1 MDYLNMSLAGE
12 SSPALATVGELGCS
26 GHLIIQLNSSRS
38 SKQLWDVG
46 PGPQAPAA
54 DLASL

>member
-1 MDYLNMSLAGE
+1 MDYLNMCLARQ

-38 SKQLWDVG
+38 SEQLWDVG
-46 PGPQAPAA
+46 CGPWAPGP
-54 DLASL
+54 SC

>member
-1 MDYLNMSLAGE
+1 MDYLNMCLAHQ

-38 SKQLWDVG
+38 SEQLWDVG
-46 PGPQAPAA
+46 CGP
-54 DLASL
+54 